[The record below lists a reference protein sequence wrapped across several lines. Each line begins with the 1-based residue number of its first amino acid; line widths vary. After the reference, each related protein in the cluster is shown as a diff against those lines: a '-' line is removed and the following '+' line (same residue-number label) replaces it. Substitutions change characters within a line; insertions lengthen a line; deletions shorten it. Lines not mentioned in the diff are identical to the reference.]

1 MQLQFCTYFA
11 YKFATRICTQIADIL
26 LRNGLPPKL
35 QKALQTFLA
44 QGKPTYPSEFLATVS
59 RLLLFQASMN
69 YETTLITTE
78 GLGTELGSPPRKLFR
93 CYLSANQRAQNGEL
107 SGLLHT
113 RRYHSNT
120 IRRRYLQTPPV
131 GRKIILGVK
140 FPLALPRLPLH

>member
-1 MQLQFCTYFA
+1 
-11 YKFATRICTQIADIL
+11 
-26 LRNGLPPKL
+26 
-35 QKALQTFLA
+35 
-44 QGKPTYPSEFLATVS
+44 
-59 RLLLFQASMN
+59 MN

-140 FPLALPRLPLH
+140 FPLALPRLPLHYTESFQACSCFRFARLLQKQDVVRRQADRGAPAGGNRPHCTSVPLG